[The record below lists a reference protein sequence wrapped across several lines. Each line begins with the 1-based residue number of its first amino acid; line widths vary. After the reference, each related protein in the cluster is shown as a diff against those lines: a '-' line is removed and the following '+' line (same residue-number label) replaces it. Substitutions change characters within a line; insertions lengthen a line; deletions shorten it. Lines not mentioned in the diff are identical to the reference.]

1 MAGLE
6 NREIAAVFRQIEVL
20 MRVLGEDDRRAQTYG
35 RVAWK
40 IERME
45 ESAADLAAAGR
56 LIESRGIG
64 PKIQAAVAEL
74 VDRGTCSRLE
84 ELAARVPPGVPEL
97 LRIPGL
103 GPKRVHTVLT
113 GLHVE
118 SLEELLAAAGDGR
131 LAELSGFGAKT
142 VERVLDGV
150 AFLERTRGRLRLDA
164 ASKLA
169 MEVAAELGLRDPQVA
184 GALRR
189 GETLVDTIALVAP
202 GNPNEV
208 SLAGGTLEGDTWVV
222 ARGAQ
227 PGLRV
232 RLVEPSRLARALFE
246 ETGPADHCAA
256 VLSRPGRDATEEE
269 IYTSRG
275 LHFVPPERRHAC
287 DGTAPV
293 PRLVE
298 AGDLRGLVHAHT
310 SWSDGRLS
318 IADMAAAARE
328 RGYSYLTVTDHSR
341 IAQYANGLSIDRLQS
356 QASEISSFNAAAG
369 DSFTVLHGIEVD
381 ILPDGSLDYP
391 DEVLA
396 ELDFVIASIHSAFSQ
411 DAATI
416 TARLVRAVRHRHVDI
431 LGHPTGRLLLRRD
444 PYAVDMEP
452 VLAAA
457 AESGTAIEINASP
470 WRLDL
475 DPSLHGRAR
484 ELGIRVPICPDAHAA
499 EDMDVVRWGVLAA
512 RHGGLHAEDVP
523 NTCDAGGFLAAI
535 GR

>member
-6 NREIAAVFRQIEVL
+6 NKEIAAVFRQIEIL

-35 RVAWK
+35 RVAWQ
-40 IERME
+40 IERMA

-56 LIESRGIG
+56 LIENRGIG
-64 PKIQAAVAEL
+64 PKIQAAVAEI
-74 VDRGTCSRLE
+74 VDRGACTRLE
-84 ELAARVPPGVPEL
+84 ELAARVPPGVPEI

-103 GPKRVHTVLT
+103 GPKRVHAVLT
-113 GLHVE
+113 GLSVE
-118 SLEELLAAAGDGR
+118 SLEELAAAAADGR
-131 LAELSGFGAKT
+131 LAALPGFGAKT
-142 VERVLDGV
+142 ADKVLEGV

-164 ASKLA
+164 AWQLA
-169 MEVAAELGLRDPQVA
+169 MEVAAELGLNDPQVA

-189 GETLVDTIALVAP
+189 GETLVDTITLVAP
-202 GNPNEV
+202 GKPDDV
-208 SLAGGTLEGDTWVV
+208 SLAGGQLEGDTWVR

-232 RLVEPSRLARALFE
+232 RLVPPPQLARALFE
-246 ETGPADHCAA
+246 ETGPASHCAA
-256 VLSRPGRDATEEE
+256 VLERPGRDATETE

-287 DGTAPV
+287 DGAAPV

-298 AGDLRGLVHAHT
+298 VDDLQGLVHAHT
-310 SWSDGRLS
+310 TWSDGRLS
-318 IADMAAAARE
+318 VADMAAAARE
-328 RGYSYLTVTDHSR
+328 RGYTYLTVTDHSY
-341 IAQYANGLSIDRLQS
+341 IAQYAGGLSVERLQS
-356 QASEISSFNAAAG
+356 QASEIRAFNASS

-381 ILPDGSLDYP
+381 ILPDGSLDYA

-416 TARLVRAVRHRHVDI
+416 TSRLVRAVRNPHVDI

-444 PYAVDMEP
+444 PYAVDMEQ

-457 AESGTAIEINASP
+457 AEAGTAIELNASP

-475 DPSLHGRAR
+475 DPSLHGRAQG
-484 ELGIRVPICPDAHAA
+484 LGIRMPICPDAHAA
-499 EDMDVVRWGVLAA
+499 ADMDTVRWGVLAA
-512 RHGGLHAEDVP
+512 RHGGLRVEDVP
-523 NTCDAGGFLAAI
+523 NTRDAGGFLEAI

>member
-6 NREIAAVFRQIEVL
+6 NKEIAAVFRRIEIL

-35 RVAWK
+35 RVAWQ
-40 IERME
+40 IERMP

-56 LIESRGIG
+56 LIEARGIG

-74 VDRGTCSRLE
+74 VDRGACSRLE
-84 ELAARVPPGVPEL
+84 ELAARVPPGVLEI

-113 GLHVE
+113 ELGVE
-118 SLEELLAAAGDGR
+118 SLEELVAAADDGR
-131 LAELSGFGAKT
+131 LAALSGFGAKT
-142 VERVLDGV
+142 VDKVLDGV
-150 AFLERTRGRLRLDA
+150 AFLEQTRGRLRVDA
-164 ASKLA
+164 AQQRAL
-169 MEVAAELGLRDPQVA
+169 EVAAELGLKDAQVA

-189 GETLVDTIALVAP
+189 GETLVDMIALVATGDP
-202 GNPNEV
+202 AEIR
-208 SLAGGTLEGDTWVV
+208 LKRGTLEGDTWVLPRS
-222 ARGAQ
+222 AL

-232 RLVEPSRLARALFE
+232 RLVQPSRLARALFE

-256 VLSRPGRDATEEE
+256 VFGRPGRDGSEEE
-269 IYTSRG
+269 IYASRG

-298 AGDLRGLVHAHT
+298 ADDLQGLVHAHT
-310 SWSDGRLS
+310 TWSDGRLP
-318 IADMAAAARE
+318 IPDMAEAACE
-328 RGYSYLTVTDHSR
+328 RGYTYLTVTDHSY
-341 IAQYANGLSIDRLQS
+341 IAQYANGLSVERLQD
-356 QASEISSFNAAAG
+356 QANEVRAFNAARSDG
-369 DSFTVLHGIEVD
+369 FTVLHGIEVD

-416 TARLVRAVRHRHVDI
+416 TARLVRAVRHRHVDV

-444 PYAVDMEP
+444 PYAVDMEQ

-457 AESGTAIEINASP
+457 AESGTAIELNASP

-475 DPSLHGRAR
+475 DPALHGRAR

-499 EDMDVVRWGVLAA
+499 ADMDTVRWGVLAA
-512 RHGGLHAEDVP
+512 RHGGLQADDVP
-523 NTCDAGGFLAAI
+523 NTRDAAGFLEAL